1 MYAAFSSTTAWLGE
15 QLAAL
20 GGFAVLAHGPGLEGC
35 EKAMRVGAR
44 SRHIAGRTLLAA
56 RAVHFRFAGAAK
68 STSINR
74 AVDLVR
80 RVNQYSTTEIWEA
93 WAAYKSV
100 AHLFAA
106 NILLHADP
114 AAAPLRS
121 SDGGFSVFAGLP
133 YVLKVAQELQDFGLS
148 AVPRGRRVPLLDPG
162 QTWRVPYFPG
172 PEGVSL
178 LDTPSISEDIRRQID
193 AYRARPRPV
202 STP

>member
-1 MYAAFSSTTAWLGE
+1 MA
-15 QLAAL
+15 LAAR
-20 GGFAVLAHGPGLEGC
+20 PGN
-35 EKAMRVGAR
+35 
-44 SRHIAGRTLLAA
+44 IAGRILLAA
-56 RAVHFRFAGAAK
+56 RAVHFRFAGSSK
-68 STSINR
+68 STSISR

-80 RVNQYSTTEIWEA
+80 RVNQYRTTEIWEA

-106 NILLHADP
+106 NILLHANP
-114 AAAPLRS
+114 APAPLRS

-133 YVLKVAQELQDFGLS
+133 CVLKVAQELQDFGLS
-148 AVPRGRRVPLLDPG
+148 AVPTGRQTPLLDPG
-162 QTWRVPYFPG
+162 HTWRVPYFPA

-178 LDTPSISEDIRRQID
+178 LDTPSISDDIRRQID